1 MSIYP
6 NIYTFYLEEISVS
19 LGLREIL
26 ITRGLNSLTFDDP
39 YAKLCFTTMVVQ
51 ALAHPPE
58 RHQGKTYKRTLYID
72 TDTTFTAYLM
82 AGLILKDHYVS
93 PPTTK
98 NAQNVFMSDCTDRRG
113 EAIPAHDDGI
123 SIIDK
128 NVIEANTNHE
138 IDKRL
143 VQIFLPSE
151 GRFEYL
157 LGDVIATMSEASIV
171 IFDSLNSFYNM
182 YPVSYTESRL
192 TKQSLR
198 KKRHESQEKKQE
210 ADLSITTSTA
220 NESSMQKGQENGEPR
235 RPPYTI
241 GRLNHLLS
249 TFIMLLVKHGIYY
262 DIPVLVTSMVR
273 YKKVSGDMWIK
284 SHACRRLLSQKSIV
298 RLSIEML
305 NENDLAVNI
314 MKHPSIVQQTVVFP
328 NVGLSS
334 AFKVDQRKS

>member
-6 NIYTFYLEEISVS
+6 NIYMFYLEEISVS

-26 ITRGLNSLTFDDP
+26 TTRGLNALTFDDP
-39 YAKLCFTTMVVQ
+39 YAKLCFTTMIVQ
-51 ALAHPPE
+51 AMAHPSE

-72 TDTTFTAYLM
+72 TDTAFTAYLT

-93 PPTTK
+93 
-98 NAQNVFMSDCTDRRG
+98 QSVFMSDCTDRRG
-113 EAIPAHDDGI
+113 EAITEYDDGT
-123 SIIDK
+123 SVIDK

-143 VQIFLPSE
+143 VQLFLPSE
-151 GRFEYL
+151 GKFEYL
-157 LGDVIATMSEASIV
+157 LGDVIASMSEASIV

-198 KKRHESQEKKQE
+198 KEQHKSQEKKQE
-210 ADLSITTSTA
+210 ADLSFTTLRA
-220 NESSMQKGQENGEPR
+220 NESSMQKRQENGEPR
-235 RPPYTI
+235 RPHYTI
-241 GRLNHLLS
+241 GHLNHLLS
-249 TFIMLLVKHGIYY
+249 TFIMLLVKHGVYY
-262 DIPVLVTSMVR
+262 DIPILVTSMVR

-284 SHACRRLLSQKSIV
+284 SHACRRLLNQKSIV
-298 RLSIEML
+298 RLGIEML
-305 NENDLAVNI
+305 NENDLEVNI

-328 NVGLSS
+328 NVGLYS